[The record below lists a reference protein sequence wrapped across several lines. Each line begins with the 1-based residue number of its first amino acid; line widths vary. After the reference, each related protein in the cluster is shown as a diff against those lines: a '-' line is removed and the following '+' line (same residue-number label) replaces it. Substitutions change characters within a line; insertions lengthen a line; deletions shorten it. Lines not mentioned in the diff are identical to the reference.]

1 MKRIFVLTIIGPD
14 HPGIVQRL
22 SHILS
27 DNGANWLQSR
37 MANLAGEFAGILHAE
52 VDRQHYDKMLE
63 QLHELATEGLQVTVK
78 DAQEAPPVPT
88 TTHQLEVVGSDR
100 EGIVRDIS
108 EVLARHQVNVEELT
122 TEFTEAPMS
131 STPLFKATA
140 LLSINEQ
147 INTDVIQSDL
157 EEIAHDLM
165 IEIDGVLNPD

>member
-27 DNGANWLQSR
+27 VNGANWLQSH

-52 VDRQHYDKMLE
+52 VDHKHYDSMLT
-63 QLHELATEGLQVTVK
+63 QLNELATEGLQVTIK
-78 DAQEAPPVPT
+78 DAHETQPT
-88 TTHQLEVVGSDR
+88 PTSTHQLEVVGSDR

-108 EVLARHQVNVEELT
+108 EVLARHQINVEELT
-122 TEFTEAPMS
+122 TEFSEAPMS

-140 LLSINEQ
+140 RLSIREH
-147 INTDVIQSDL
+147 IDTDVIQSDL

-165 IEIDGVLNPD
+165 IEIADIPNPG